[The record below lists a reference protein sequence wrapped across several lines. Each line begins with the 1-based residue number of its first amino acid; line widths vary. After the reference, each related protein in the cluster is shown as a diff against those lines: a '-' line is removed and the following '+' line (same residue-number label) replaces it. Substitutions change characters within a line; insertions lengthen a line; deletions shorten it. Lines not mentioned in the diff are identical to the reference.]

1 MEIVLIGRRKSKGGW
16 DKSIMKSYFS
26 YGLFRIK
33 IRDRICLLLGSV
45 LFFSLKAQELR
56 IGTFY
61 TDATP
66 PIGSPVAYAIARS
79 VTEPLSAKGIV
90 ILSDQKPIVL
100 CAVDWIGISNEGLE
114 VFANQL
120 ALAANT
126 SPERVSIHALH
137 QHDGVRCDFTIERI
151 LAEYGLGGRHFDN
164 VFLNKVIQN
173 TSAALKKAMQD
184 NQPFTHIGF
193 GQAKV
198 DSVASNRR
206 ILGPDGKV
214 AIIRFSKSVDSAAI
228 HAPEGLVDPWLKT
241 VSFWNGEKTL
251 AVLTYYTTH
260 PQSYYGE
267 GDVTCEFVGIAREA
281 RQAKMNGIPHI
292 HFNGASG
299 NIAAGKYNDGSKAR
313 RPVLAARVEKGMTE
327 AWKNTVKMQ
336 VSADML
342 EWKNLKV
349 KLPLGKNIVESDLR
363 ARITNDQNTPPQKFV
378 AAEKLA
384 WYQRS
389 KAGVKVN
396 ISVIKLGTIHLLN
409 LPGELFVEYQLAA
422 QEMKPGEQVC
432 TAAYEEYGPGYIGTK
447 ISYTQ
452 GGYETSGIVSGV
464 APGVEKV
471 LLRAIQKVL
480 K

>member
-1 MEIVLIGRRKSKGGW
+1 MMVERNGQIKSMNFCFSCGFFNAGRRNW
-16 DKSIMKSYFS
+16 T
-26 YGLFRIK
+26 GLLF
-33 IRDRICLLLGSV
+33 LSV
-45 LFFSLKAQELR
+45 LFFSSNAQELK
-56 IGTFY
+56 IGIFQ

-66 PIGSPVAYAIARS
+66 PIGSPVAYAITRS

-90 ILSDQKPIVL
+90 ILSDQQPIVL

-114 VFANQL
+114 VFGEQL
-120 ALAANT
+120 AHAANT
-126 SPERVSIHALH
+126 SPDRVSIHALH

-151 LAEYGLGGRHFDN
+151 LTEYGLGGKHFDN
-164 VFLNKVIQN
+164 AFLNKVIQN
-173 TSAALKKAMQD
+173 TALALEEAMQ
-184 NQPFTHIGF
+184 NSQPFTHIGF

-228 HAPEGLVDPWLKT
+228 RAPEGLIDPWLKS
-241 VSFWNGEKTL
+241 VSFWNGDKTL

-281 RQAKMNGIPHI
+281 RQAKMNGIPHL

-313 RPVLAARVEKGMTE
+313 RPVLAARVEKGMAE
-327 AWKNTVKMQ
+327 AWNNTEKMP
-336 VSADML
+336 VSAEML
-342 EWKNLKV
+342 KWRNKKV
-349 KLPLGKNIVESDLR
+349 KLPLGRNIVETDLR
-363 ARITNDQNTPPQKFV
+363 ARITNENNAPLQKLV

-384 WYQRS
+384 WFQRS

-396 ISVIKLGTIHLLN
+396 ISVIKFGTINLLN
-409 LPGELFVEYQLAA
+409 VPGELFVEYQLAA
-422 QEMKPGEQVC
+422 QEMKPREQIC

-447 ISYTQ
+447 ISYNQ

-471 LLRAIQKVL
+471 LMRAIRKVL

>member
-1 MEIVLIGRRKSKGGW
+1 MMVERNGQVK
-16 DKSIMKSYFS
+16 IMKIYFS
-26 YGLFRIK
+26 RGIFKAGPRNWTGLLF
-33 IRDRICLLLGSV
+33 LSV
-45 LFFSLKAQELR
+45 LFFSSNAQELR
-56 IGTFY
+56 IGIFH

-79 VTEPLSAKGIV
+79 VTEPLSAKGVV
-90 ILSDQKPIVL
+90 ILSDQQPIVL

-114 VFANQL
+114 VFAEQL
-120 ALAANT
+120 ARAANT
-126 SPERVSIHALH
+126 TPDRVSIHALH

-151 LAEYGLGGRHFDN
+151 LTEYGLGGKHFDN
-164 VFLNKVIQN
+164 AFLNKVIQN
-173 TSAALKKAMQD
+173 TALALKEAMR
-184 NQPFTHIGF
+184 NSQPFTHIGF

-228 HAPEGLVDPWLKT
+228 QAPEGLIDPWLKS
-241 VSFWNGEKTL
+241 VSFWNGDNTL

-313 RPVLAARVEKGMTE
+313 RPVLAARVEKGMAE
-327 AWKNTVKMQ
+327 AWNNTEKMP
-336 VSADML
+336 VSAEML
-342 EWKNLKV
+342 KWRNKKV
-349 KLPLGKNIVESDLR
+349 KLPLGGNIVEADLR
-363 ARITNDQNTPPQKFV
+363 ARITNEKNTPPQKFV

-389 KAGVKVN
+389 KAGVRVN
-396 ISVIKLGTIHLLN
+396 ISVIKFGTINLLN
-409 LPGELFVEYQLAA
+409 MPGELFVEYQLAA
-422 QEMKPGEQVC
+422 QEMKPHEQVC

-464 APGVEKV
+464 APSVEKV
-471 LLRAIQKVL
+471 LLRAIRKVL